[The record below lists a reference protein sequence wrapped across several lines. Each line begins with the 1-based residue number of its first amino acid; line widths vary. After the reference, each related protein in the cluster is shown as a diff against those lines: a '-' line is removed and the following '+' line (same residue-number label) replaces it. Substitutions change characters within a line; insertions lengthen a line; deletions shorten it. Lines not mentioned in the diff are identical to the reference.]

1 MASDTITKETVL
13 AGTLETASGVFAASI
28 GMAIVSRLALLVH
41 FAFVEVNAFS
51 AYIVVPVANGASA
64 FIKSAGGSRWTVFVA
79 RGSQGADESVT
90 FVAMGALA
98 CVGVGISIGN
108 AVRVFVAFAAWIL
121 SNLLADAIVAALV
134 LDAFNIVAW
143 IGGLANAVDILK
155 SIWAYA
161 HALVVAVGV
170 AVRKSV
176 FVTIAGCISARI
188 DVFFALVT
196 ISGET
201 IVADA
206 VVVLLACNLTVW
218 NAGSVV
224 VAIVVLARIDW
235 DTLEAISGVARFT
248 FANVVEHVADKA

>member
-98 CVGVGISIGN
+98 CVGV
-108 AVRVFVAFAAWIL
+108 
-121 SNLLADAIVAALV
+121 
-134 LDAFNIVAW
+134 
-143 IGGLANAVDILK
+143 
-155 SIWAYA
+155 
-161 HALVVAVGV
+161 
-170 AVRKSV
+170 
-176 FVTIAGCISARI
+176 
-188 DVFFALVT
+188 
-196 ISGET
+196 
-201 IVADA
+201 
-206 VVVLLACNLTVW
+206 
-218 NAGSVV
+218 
-224 VAIVVLARIDW
+224 
-235 DTLEAISGVARFT
+235 
-248 FANVVEHVADKA
+248 